1 MLSAQIIGEQ
11 LNKLSQN
18 QQTCVLA
25 TQIKK

>member
-18 QQTCVLA
+18 QQTCVLT